1 MKHLSWTRGIWY
13 GDRAGMCLHVV
24 YDVLCMTCY
33 VCIYVGCY
41 VDMATLSPIDITQNE
56 DF

>member
-1 MKHLSWTRGIWY
+1 MKHLSWIRGIWY
-13 GDRAGMCLHVV
+13 GSEQECA
-24 YDVLCMTCY
+24 YTLCMT
-33 VCIYVGCY
+33 CY